1 MLSTLNLVSPLLT
14 GVAFLMIGAGGL
26 STIIAFRMGEADY
39 PAIVVGLVTSL
50 YFIGIVMGTRVC
62 HHIIST
68 VGHIR
73 AFAALGSLM
82 SAATLAHA
90 ITPDPFVWGF
100 LRFLVGF
107 ATVGMFMC
115 TESWLNEKSSNEIR
129 GQVFSFYQVVLYL
142 GQGAGQFLI
151 NIPDETGALLYILT
165 SILMSLAIL
174 PVALTRVAAPTL
186 PKPVRFKIG
195 RLWGISPTGMTTS
208 MLSGII
214 MGAFY
219 GVGALF
225 AEQSGMG
232 KAETA
237 QFMGAVIIGG
247 LVLQYPIGKL
257 SDIYD
262 RRWIILAVT
271 FGTLAIC
278 IAIIGKDASN
288 GRGLLLLGALFGGFS
303 FTLYPLSVAYTND
316 FLTAEDLVPASG
328 GLIVA
333 YGLGATIGPIV
344 ASLAMDLFG
353 ARGLFSFIGWI
364 CIFLAVFIGYRIS
377 SRSAPII
384 EDAGEFQAMQQTTA
398 IVYEMHPESEIEEE
412 ESVLPTAETLEASA
426 NANPQN
432 RV

>member
-1 MLSTLNLVSPLLT
+1 MLSTLSLVSSLLS
-14 GVAFLMIGAGGL
+14 GVALLMIGAGGL
-26 STIIAFRMGEADY
+26 TTILAFRMGEADY

-50 YFIGIVMGTRVC
+50 YFVGIVMGTRVC
-62 HHIIST
+62 YQIISS

-100 LRFLVGF
+100 LRFTVGF

-129 GQVFSFYQVVLYL
+129 GQVFSLYQVVLYL

-165 SILMSLAIL
+165 SVLMSLAIL

-186 PKPVRFKIG
+186 PKPVRFKLG

-225 AEQSGMG
+225 AEQSGLDKG
-232 KAETA
+232 QTA

-247 LVLQYPIGKL
+247 LFLQYPIGKM
-257 SDIYD
+257 SDKYD
-262 RRWIILAVT
+262 RRLIILGVAI
-271 FGTLAIC
+271 GTALIC
-278 IAIIGKDASN
+278 FALINKDQSN
-288 GRGLLLLGALFGGFS
+288 GLGLMLLGAMFGGFS
-303 FTLYPLSVAYTND
+303 FTLYPLAVAYTND
-316 FLTAEDLVPASG
+316 FLTSEDLVPASG

-333 YGLGATIGPIV
+333 FGGGAASGPIV
-344 ASLAMDLFG
+344 ASLVMSLFG
-353 ARGLFSFIGWI
+353 ADGLFGFVGVVSVILAIFIT
-364 CIFLAVFIGYRIS
+364 FRITQ
-377 SRSAPII
+377 RNTPDI
-384 EDAGEFQAMQQTTA
+384 EEASEFQAMQRTSP
-398 IVYEMHPESEIEEE
+398 IIYEIHPEGEMEEE
-412 ESVLPTAETLEASA
+412 EPELPTAEKL
-426 NANPQN
+426 
-432 RV
+432 

>member
-1 MLSTLNLVSPLLT
+1 MLSTLNLVSSLLS
-14 GVAFLMIGAGGL
+14 GVALLMIGAGGL
-26 STIIAFRMGEADY
+26 STILAFRMGEADY

-62 HHIIST
+62 HQIIST

-90 ITPDPFVWGF
+90 ITPDPFVWGG
-100 LRFLVGF
+100 LRFIVGF

-129 GQVFSFYQVVLYL
+129 GQVFSLYQVVLYL

-165 SILMSLAIL
+165 SVLMSLAIL

-186 PKPVRFKIG
+186 PKPVRFKLG

-208 MLSGII
+208 MLSGIV

-225 AEQSGMG
+225 AEQSGLD
-232 KAETA
+232 KAQTA

-257 SDIYD
+257 SDKYD
-262 RRWIILAVT
+262 RRLVILGVAIGTIAVCAA
-271 FGTLAIC
+271 LIN
-278 IAIIGKDASN
+278 KDHSN
-288 GRGLLLLGALFGGFS
+288 GWGLLILGAMFGGFS
-303 FTLYPLSVAYTND
+303 FTLYPLAVAYTND
-316 FLTAEDLVPASG
+316 FLTSDDLVPASG

-333 YGLGATIGPIV
+333 YGSGAAIGPIV
-344 ASLAMDLFG
+344 ASLVMDIFG
-353 ARGLFSFIGWI
+353 ASGLFIFVGIVCVILGIFIA
-364 CIFLAVFIGYRIS
+364 FRITQ
-377 SRSAPII
+377 RTTPVI
-384 EDAGEFQAMQQTTA
+384 EEASEFQAMQRTSA
-398 IVYEMHPESEIEEE
+398 VIYEIHPEAEVEEE
-412 ESVLPTAETLEASA
+412 EPEMPTADNL
-426 NANPQN
+426 
-432 RV
+432 

>member
-1 MLSTLNLVSPLLT
+1 MFSTLNLVSSLLS
-14 GVAFLMIGAGGL
+14 GVALLMIGAGGL
-26 STIIAFRMGEADY
+26 STIIAFRMGVADY

-50 YFIGIVMGTRVC
+50 FFVGLVVGTRPC
-62 HHIIST
+62 HWLISG

-73 AFAALGSLM
+73 TFTALGSLM

-90 ITPDPFVWGF
+90 FTTDPIVWGV
-100 LRFLVGF
+100 LRFVVGF

-129 GQVFSFYQVVLYL
+129 GQVFSLYQVVLYL

-151 NIPDETGALLYILT
+151 NIPDETGSMLFILT
-165 SILMSLAIL
+165 SVLMSLAIL

-195 RLWGISPTGMTTS
+195 RLWGISPTGMTAS
-208 MLSGII
+208 MMSGIV

-225 AEQSGMG
+225 AEQSGLDRS
-232 KAETA
+232 ETA

-257 SDIYD
+257 SDKYD
-262 RRWIILAVT
+262 RRWIMLGVL
-271 FGTLAIC
+271 FGTFAVCVSIL
-278 IAIIGKDASN
+278 GKDDSN
-288 GRGLLLLGALFGGFS
+288 GSGLLLLGALFGGFS
-303 FTLYPLSVAYTND
+303 FTLYPLAVAYTND

-333 YGLGATIGPIV
+333 YGTGAATGPIV
-344 ASLAMDLFG
+344 ASLAMEIFG
-353 ARGLFSFIGWI
+353 AGGLFTFIGWI
-364 CIFLAVFIGYRIS
+364 CIIFAIFIGYRIS
-377 SRSAPII
+377 SRAAPVAH
-384 EDAGEFQAMQQTTA
+384 DAGEFQAMQQTSA
-398 IVYEMHPESEIEEE
+398 VVYEMHPEAEIEEE
-412 ESVLPTAETLEASA
+412 QPEMPTAETLEASA
-426 NANPQN
+426 AIRSHDQH
-432 RV
+432 

>member
-1 MLSTLNLVSPLLT
+1 MLSTLNLVSSLLS
-14 GVAFLMIGAGGL
+14 GVALLMIGAGGL
-26 STIIAFRMGEADY
+26 STILAFRMGEADY

-62 HHIIST
+62 HQIIST

-90 ITPDPFVWGF
+90 FTPDPFVWGG
-100 LRFLVGF
+100 LRFIVGF

-129 GQVFSFYQVVLYL
+129 GQVFSLYQVVLYL

-151 NIPDETGALLYILT
+151 NIPDETGFMLYILT
-165 SILMSLAIL
+165 SVLMSLAIL

-186 PKPVRFKIG
+186 PKPVRFKLG

-208 MLSGII
+208 MLSGIV

-225 AEQSGMG
+225 AEQSGLD
-232 KAETA
+232 KAQTA

-257 SDIYD
+257 SDKYD
-262 RRWIILAVT
+262 RRLVILGVAIGTIAVCVA
-271 FGTLAIC
+271 LIN
-278 IAIIGKDASN
+278 KDHSN
-288 GRGLLLLGALFGGFS
+288 GWGLLILGAMFGGFS
-303 FTLYPLSVAYTND
+303 FTLYPLAVAYTND
-316 FLTAEDLVPASG
+316 FLTSDDLVPASG

-333 YGLGATIGPIV
+333 YGSGAAIGPIV
-344 ASLAMDLFG
+344 ASLVMDVFG
-353 ARGLFSFIGWI
+353 ASGLF
-364 CIFLAVFIGYRIS
+364 IFAGAVCVVLTVFITFRITQ
-377 SRSAPII
+377 RTTPVI
-384 EDAGEFQAMQQTTA
+384 EDAGEFQAMQRTSA
-398 IVYEMHPESEIEEE
+398 VIYEIHPEAEAEEE
-412 ESVLPTAETLEASA
+412 TEMPTAENL
-426 NANPQN
+426 
-432 RV
+432 